1 MIFMNFLI
9 KRMKYVTEK
18 RICVPPQKILLEINM
33 LGIIKGS
40 SPADACFSLALRV
53 IGNWGLVT
61 Y

>member
-1 MIFMNFLI
+1 MSQRRRFVY
-9 KRMKYVTEK
+9 RH
-18 RICVPPQKILLEINM
+18 QKILLEINM